1 MEDSPRSNC
10 GGLRGDLISARS
22 VSQADEELS
31 DEETDI
37 IKSLVKTAK
46 QIKFDNIERMEMREM
61 CNKNKVTI

>member
-1 MEDSPRSNC
+1 MEDSPWSNC

-22 VSQADEELS
+22 VSRADEELS

-46 QIKFDNIERMEMREM
+46 KIHIERMEIREM
-61 CNKNKVTI
+61 CNKNKVSARH